1 MRNPLITLCCCA
13 AAMLC
18 VACTG
23 SENRLI
29 KPKVPMAPYA
39 VYGEGLHADIEP
51 EGWLKEILVRQDSGL
66 TSHPEAMSYPFDS
79 NLWVGELERDS
90 ESRGA
95 DWWRYEQTAYY
106 LDGLT
111 RLGLLLDDARLLAIA
126 RENIDWVLSHPLPA
140 KPGVPYTQADV
151 DSLLKRGARFSAE
164 VSADPKAQA
173 MVERWR
179 KNVET
184 QLKINSFDRP
194 AGRLGPET
202 SSMAWPFAV
211 FFRALK
217 AYYEATG
224 DERIPQAL
232 EKNYLS
238 YSVEELGKDRFLVNV
253 EGILWTYSITKNP
266 RLLKLAEDAWAQ
278 DGSEL
283 TQENCLDDSEFHMHG
298 VTMNELMKVPMLLY
312 AYTGKEEYLKAAL
325 KADYK
330 MEKANMLADGVNSSS
345 EALAGNDALAS
356 HETCDI
362 ADYAWTMGYYL
373 MATGDGQWADRIE
386 KAMFNAAFGA
396 ITKDFKSMQYFSC
409 PNQFIA
415 TGNSNHNGFKYGLT
429 WMAYRPIHET
439 ECCIGNLHRYMPNYV
454 ARMWM
459 KDKKGQPVAALYG
472 PSSVEYTLQDGTVVK
487 IEEQTNYP
495 FEEKIDFIFRF
506 YKDGKEINGKQAMDF
521 TYRIPGWCTK
531 EEAGFKTVSKEWT
544 SGEVFSISL
553 PMEVKVCENPV
564 YGMYVERGPILY
576 SYPIPAEVEE
586 DTKVYENLAGKVSGN
601 PDFKSWSMTPA
612 GKWNYA
618 LDAGKLDQIRV
629 KKHDR
634 TGFPFDLGQSPVTIE
649 VPVVGVKGWT
659 LVDERFTPALPE
671 RFVAEKG
678 SAQTIELVP
687 YGSTTLRLTTFP
699 VYGR

>member
-1 MRNPLITLCCCA
+1 
-13 AAMLC
+13 
-18 VACTG
+18 
-23 SENRLI
+23 
-29 KPKVPMAPYA
+29 MAPYA
-39 VYGEGLHADIEP
+39 LYGEGLHADIQP

-79 NLWVGELERDS
+79 KLWVGELERDS

-111 RLGLLLDDARLLAIA
+111 RLGILLDDAHLLAIA

-140 KPGVPYTQADV
+140 KLGVPYTQADV

-179 KNVET
+179 KSVET

-224 DERIPQAL
+224 DARIPQAL

-312 AYTGKEEYLKAAL
+312 EYTGKEEYLKAAL

-362 ADYAWTMGYYL
+362 ADYTWTMGYYL

-386 KAMFNAAFGA
+386 KAMFNAALGA

-472 PSSVEYTLQDGTVVK
+472 PSSVEYTLPDGTVVK

-506 YKDGKEINGKQAMDF
+506 YKDGKEINSKQAMDF

-576 SYPIPAEVEE
+576 AYPIPAEVEE

-618 LDAGKLDQIRV
+618 LDASRLDEIHV
-629 KKHDR
+629 KKHER

-659 LVDERFTPALPE
+659 LVDDRFTPALPE
-671 RFVAEKG
+671 RFVAEEG

-699 VYGR
+699 VYSR

>member
-1 MRNPLITLCCCA
+1 MACA
-13 AAMLC
+13 R
-18 VACTG
+18 
-23 SENRLI
+23 SESRQV
-29 KPKVPMAPYA
+29 KPEVPVAPYA
-39 VYGEGLHADIEP
+39 LYGEGLHADIQP

-79 NLWVGELERDS
+79 KLWVGELERDS

-111 RLGLLLDDARLLAIA
+111 RLGLLLDDAHLLAIA

-179 KNVET
+179 KSVET

-224 DERIPQAL
+224 DARIPQAL

-312 AYTGKEEYLKAAL
+312 EYTGKEEYLKAAL

-362 ADYAWTMGYYL
+362 ADYTWTMGYYL

-386 KAMFNAAFGA
+386 KAMFNAALGA

-472 PSSVEYTLQDGTVVK
+472 PSSVEYTLPDGTVVK

-506 YKDGKEINGKQAMDF
+506 YKDGKEINSKQAMDF

-576 SYPIPAEVEE
+576 AYPIPAEVEE

-618 LDAGKLDQIRV
+618 LDASRLDEIHV
-629 KKHDR
+629 KKHER

-659 LVDERFTPALPE
+659 LVDDRFTPALPE
-671 RFVAEKG
+671 RFVAEEG

-699 VYGR
+699 VYSR

>member
-1 MRNPLITLCCCA
+1 
-13 AAMLC
+13 
-18 VACTG
+18 
-23 SENRLI
+23 
-29 KPKVPMAPYA
+29 MAPYA
-39 VYGEGLHADIEP
+39 LYGEGLHADIQP

-79 NLWVGELERDS
+79 KLWVGELERDS

-111 RLGLLLDDARLLAIA
+111 RLGILLDDAHLLAIA

-179 KNVET
+179 KSVET

-224 DERIPQAL
+224 DARIPQAL

-312 AYTGKEEYLKAAL
+312 EYTGKEEYLKAAL

-362 ADYAWTMGYYL
+362 ADYTWTMGYYL

-386 KAMFNAAFGA
+386 KAMFNAALGA

-472 PSSVEYTLQDGTVVK
+472 PSSVEYTLPDGTVVK

-506 YKDGKEINGKQAMDF
+506 YKDGKEINSKQAMDF

-576 SYPIPAEVEE
+576 AYPIPAEVEE

-618 LDAGKLDQIRV
+618 LDASRLDEIHV
-629 KKHDR
+629 KKHER

-659 LVDERFTPALPE
+659 LVDDRFTPALPE
-671 RFVAEKG
+671 RFVAEEG

-699 VYGR
+699 VYSR

>member
-1 MRNPLITLCCCA
+1 MACA
-13 AAMLC
+13 E
-18 VACTG
+18 
-23 SENRLI
+23 SESRQA
-29 KPKVPMAPYA
+29 KPEVPVAPYA
-39 VYGEGLHADIEP
+39 LYGEGLHADIQP

-79 NLWVGELERDS
+79 KLWVGELERDS

-126 RENIDWVLSHPLPA
+126 RENIDWVLGHPLPA

-151 DSLLKRGARFSAE
+151 DSLLKHGARFSAE

-179 KNVET
+179 KSVET

-238 YSVEELGKDRFLVNV
+238 YSVEELGRNRFLVNV

-312 AYTGKEEYLKAAL
+312 EYTGKEEYLKAAL

-345 EALAGNDALAS
+345 EALAGATTLWQPAMASGPTGLRRPCSMRRLAPLRKTLRACS
-356 HETCDI
+356 TSLVPTSLSLPATQI
-362 ADYAWTMGYYL
+362 TMGL
-373 MATGDGQWADRIE
+373 
-386 KAMFNAAFGA
+386 
-396 ITKDFKSMQYFSC
+396 SM
-409 PNQFIA
+409 
-415 TGNSNHNGFKYGLT
+415 
-429 WMAYRPIHET
+429 
-439 ECCIGNLHRYMPNYV
+439 V
-454 ARMWM
+454 
-459 KDKKGQPVAALYG
+459 
-472 PSSVEYTLQDGTVVK
+472 
-487 IEEQTNYP
+487 
-495 FEEKIDFIFRF
+495 
-506 YKDGKEINGKQAMDF
+506 
-521 TYRIPGWCTK
+521 
-531 EEAGFKTVSKEWT
+531 
-544 SGEVFSISL
+544 
-553 PMEVKVCENPV
+553 
-564 YGMYVERGPILY
+564 
-576 SYPIPAEVEE
+576 
-586 DTKVYENLAGKVSGN
+586 
-601 PDFKSWSMTPA
+601 
-612 GKWNYA
+612 
-618 LDAGKLDQIRV
+618 
-629 KKHDR
+629 
-634 TGFPFDLGQSPVTIE
+634 
-649 VPVVGVKGWT
+649 
-659 LVDERFTPALPE
+659 
-671 RFVAEKG
+671 
-678 SAQTIELVP
+678 
-687 YGSTTLRLTTFP
+687 
-699 VYGR
+699 

>member
-1 MRNPLITLCCCA
+1 MACA
-13 AAMLC
+13 R
-18 VACTG
+18 
-23 SENRLI
+23 SESRQA
-29 KPKVPMAPYA
+29 KPEVPVAPYA
-39 VYGEGLHADIEP
+39 LYGEGLHADIQP

-79 NLWVGELERDS
+79 KLWVGELERDS

-111 RLGLLLDDARLLAIA
+111 RLGILLDDAHLLAIA

-179 KNVET
+179 KSVET

-224 DERIPQAL
+224 DARIPQAL

-312 AYTGKEEYLKAAL
+312 EYTGKEEYLKAAL

-362 ADYAWTMGYYL
+362 ADYTWTMGYYL

-386 KAMFNAAFGA
+386 KAMFNAALGA

-472 PSSVEYTLQDGTVVK
+472 PSSVEYTLPDGTVVK

-506 YKDGKEINGKQAMDF
+506 YKDGKEINSKQAMDF

-576 SYPIPAEVEE
+576 AYPIPAEVEE
-586 DTKVYENLAGKVSGN
+586 DTKVYENLEE
-601 PDFKSWSMTPA
+601 TR
-612 GKWNYA
+612 
-618 LDAGKLDQIRV
+618 KL
-629 KKHDR
+629 
-634 TGFPFDLGQSPVTIE
+634 FDLYDHIRYYM
-649 VPVVGVKGWT
+649 VKQ
-659 LVDERFTPALPE
+659 VE
-671 RFVAEKG
+671 
-678 SAQTIELVP
+678 
-687 YGSTTLRLTTFP
+687 YGKSLEQLMEA
-699 VYGR
+699 YGRRQVLQAERGSGADGGRSVQSDVHSHLPVLQKRRSGRHRSGRQRA